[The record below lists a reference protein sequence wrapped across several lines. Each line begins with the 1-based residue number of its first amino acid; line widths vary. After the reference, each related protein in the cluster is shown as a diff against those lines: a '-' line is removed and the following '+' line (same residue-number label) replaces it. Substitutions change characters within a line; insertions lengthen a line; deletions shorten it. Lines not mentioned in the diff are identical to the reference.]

1 MRFFLRLCERMH
13 TYGLVPRRYAKT
25 DNLKRFS
32 VLPFLNLAISK
43 MQETSHWPAHR
54 WNVVSEQRKS
64 NWQHPNAYYRE
75 REKAEHSA
83 TDECDTSRHS
93 HPYRTL
99 STKAVQTMTDP
110 GGDVLLEA
118 IHFLVE
124 IRNAGHPRSSGR
136 YSVRSDGRHAAE
148 PLSGAESLKRQLGSR
163 NDVRRFN

>member
-1 MRFFLRLCERMH
+1 
-13 TYGLVPRRYAKT
+13 
-25 DNLKRFS
+25 
-32 VLPFLNLAISK
+32 
-43 MQETSHWPAHR
+43 
-54 WNVVSEQRKS
+54 
-64 NWQHPNAYYRE
+64 
-75 REKAEHSA
+75 
-83 TDECDTSRHS
+83 
-93 HPYRTL
+93 
-99 STKAVQTMTDP
+99 MTDP